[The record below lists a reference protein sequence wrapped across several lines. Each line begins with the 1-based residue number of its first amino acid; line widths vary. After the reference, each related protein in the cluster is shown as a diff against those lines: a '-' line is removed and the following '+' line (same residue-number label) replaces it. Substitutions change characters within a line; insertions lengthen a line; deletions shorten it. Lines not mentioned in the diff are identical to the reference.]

1 LVIFIFCLV
10 LAITPNTDPGP
21 TRALSFDQV
30 RFGGQAD
37 DKFLYNGTWKTT
49 PVYKSI
55 TTSTTTTTATS
66 TTTTER
72 YSEWKIQ
79 IVWKKFVLVNSA
91 GR

>member
-1 LVIFIFCLV
+1 MVIFIFCLV

-21 TRALSFDQV
+21 TRALSFDEV
-30 RFGGQAD
+30 RFGGQAND
-37 DKFLYNGTWKTT
+37 TFLYNGTCKTT
-49 PVYKSI
+49 PGYK
-55 TTSTTTTTATS
+55 STTTTTS

-72 YSEWKIQ
+72 YSKWKIQ

>member
-1 LVIFIFCLV
+1 MVIFIFCLV

-21 TRALSFDQV
+21 TRALSFDEV
-30 RFGGQAD
+30 RFGGQAND
-37 DKFLYNGTWKTT
+37 TFLYKGTWKTT
-49 PVYKSI
+49 PGYK
-55 TTSTTTTTATS
+55 STTTTTS

-72 YSEWKIQ
+72 YSKWKIQ

>member
-1 LVIFIFCLV
+1 MV

-21 TRALSFDQV
+21 TRALSFDEV
-30 RFGGQAD
+30 RFGGQAND
-37 DKFLYNGTWKTT
+37 TFLYNGTCKTT
-49 PVYKSI
+49 PGYK
-55 TTSTTTTTATS
+55 STTTTTS

-72 YSEWKIQ
+72 YSKWKIQ